1 MEKNTQPPKSNTA
14 ASKPTTRGTRS
25 ASSSST
31 PKAATTTK
39 QEPVATTPKTTAPKK
54 TTKTAPTAESKG
66 TFGTRS
72 TNTKKPASK
81 SARDAKAA
89 NPADKRGRT
98 LVVIS
103 AFSTF
108 IAIAAIAWTIS
119 TSIAPDTDEDTKS
132 IEVLVANENIDGG
145 AELKES
151 LFTTM
156 SVPEEFVPAGTV
168 TDTAMLQGAKA
179 AVAIPANG
187 QLRESD
193 ISSPSSQKTLA
204 AAITP
209 GMEAVTI
216 AVDNESGMDSLLRQ
230 GNLVDV
236 VSYHTDE
243 FGDKAP
249 YFVASGLKIGALGCS
264 VSGVPTDGMYATV
277 TIETTPETTLAIH
290 AAQVDGSVRFVLR
303 AAGTEA

>member
-1 MEKNTQPPKSNTA
+1 
-14 ASKPTTRGTRS
+14 
-25 ASSSST
+25 
-31 PKAATTTK
+31 
-39 QEPVATTPKTTAPKK
+39 
-54 TTKTAPTAESKG
+54 
-66 TFGTRS
+66 
-72 TNTKKPASK
+72 
-81 SARDAKAA
+81 
-89 NPADKRGRT
+89 
-98 LVVIS
+98 
-103 AFSTF
+103 
-108 IAIAAIAWTIS
+108 
-119 TSIAPDTDEDTKS
+119 
-132 IEVLVANENIDGG
+132 
-145 AELKES
+145 
-151 LFTTM
+151 
-156 SVPEEFVPAGTV
+156 
-168 TDTAMLQGAKA
+168 
-179 AVAIPANG
+179 
-187 QLRESD
+187 
-193 ISSPSSQKTLA
+193 KTLA

-249 YFVASGLKIGALGCS
+249 YDVASGVKIVALGSS